1 MCIIDLLCKI
11 GSDKYVHL
19 ICSLLIT
26 FAAGKV
32 IYLVS
37 SLDGLASALIGAGVG
52 FAIGVAKEAVDKRFD
67 WQDIL
72 ADSIGCLL
80 GFIVTAL

>member
-1 MCIIDLLCKI
+1 MCIIEWLCKV
-11 GSDKYVHL
+11 GSDKYIHL

-26 FAAGKV
+26 FAVGKV
-32 IYLVS
+32 ICFVS
-37 SLDGLASALIGAGVG
+37 PFGDSVSALIGAGVG

>member
-1 MCIIDLLCKI
+1 MCIIEWLCKV

-32 IYLVS
+32 ICFVS
-37 SLDGLASALIGAGVG
+37 SLSVLVSALIGAGVG
-52 FAIGVAKEAVDKRFD
+52 FAIGVAKEAADKRFD

-72 ADSIGCLL
+72 ADSVGCLL

>member
-1 MCIIDLLCKI
+1 MCIIEWLCKV

-32 IYLVS
+32 ICLVS
-37 SLDGLASALIGAGVG
+37 PLGGLVSALIGAGVG